1 MTYING
7 DIDLKTGIEHNIRW
21 SALRWLG
28 IDLGSNIFYTHSRA
42 DRNGTAI
49 RNQGWTTNTSAT
61 MNIMPLQGMTVQTQY
76 FVTTP
81 QYFPQFT
88 TKTIHYCNLGV
99 RQQLPKTSL
108 TLSALVTDVFNTRR
122 WDISSDNPV
131 YTLTNTSRN
140 RSRVL
145 WLGLTWNF
153 HSYKPLGNQKKQQ
166 EEDRSVIRLGE

>member
-7 DIDLKTGIEHNIRW
+7 DMDLKTGIEHNIRW

-42 DRNGTAI
+42 DWHGTTI

-61 MNIMPLQGMTVQTQY
+61 LNIMPLRGMTVQAQY

-88 TKTIHYCNLGV
+88 TKTIHYCNVGI

-140 RSRVL
+140 RSRIL

-153 HSYKPLGNQKKQQ
+153 HSYKPLGGTKKQ